1 MNESSGRYVV
11 EYLHQT
17 EYCDVQEKRSVSIL
31 ATNEQNAREHFDT
44 HYRGKLVS
52 CEFAPFL

>member
-17 EYCDVQEKRSVSIL
+17 LYCDVQETRSISIL
-31 ATNEQNAREHFDT
+31 ATGEQDAREYFNT

-52 CEFAPFL
+52 CEFAPFA

>member
-1 MNESSGRYVV
+1 MNKASGRYVI

-17 EYCDVQEKRSVSIL
+17 MYCDVQETRSISIL
-31 ATNEQNAREHFDT
+31 ATSERDAREHFDT

-52 CEFAPFL
+52 CNFEAFA